1 MLDCFALLPG
11 VPLLKVAARAEQLD
25 VPQGV
30 ATAARER
37 PAMVEMER
45 LDCPAA
51 ASASPTEAFG
61 DRLATI
67 RRPPVHTSCGAT
79 RHRQGH
85 SSRRPNPQSRLRP
98 STRGWLAD
106 RSGMRVMGSVS
117 PGDIPAVG
125 SSRSKNLARAPAPR
139 RPRAGAAYRT
149 RAPSRVLGAVAA
161 AILDAAER
169 SCGVRRARLMMSAAA
184 TKPRRVGRALGR
196 AQTPFVLAT
205 LPSVSR

>member
-1 MLDCFALLPG
+1 MKSTAVFLVMLDCFALLPG

-67 RRPPVHTSCGAT
+67 RRPPVPNGRLTESLPLSLLLAHLLVLIQLPVVSTDPTDDSSGVLWQET
-79 RHRQGH
+79 PPGH
-85 SSRRPNPQSRLRP
+85 FP
-98 STRGWLAD
+98 
-106 RSGMRVMGSVS
+106 
-117 PGDIPAVG
+117 
-125 SSRSKNLARAPAPR
+125 
-139 RPRAGAAYRT
+139 
-149 RAPSRVLGAVAA
+149 
-161 AILDAAER
+161 
-169 SCGVRRARLMMSAAA
+169 
-184 TKPRRVGRALGR
+184 
-196 AQTPFVLAT
+196 
-205 LPSVSR
+205 